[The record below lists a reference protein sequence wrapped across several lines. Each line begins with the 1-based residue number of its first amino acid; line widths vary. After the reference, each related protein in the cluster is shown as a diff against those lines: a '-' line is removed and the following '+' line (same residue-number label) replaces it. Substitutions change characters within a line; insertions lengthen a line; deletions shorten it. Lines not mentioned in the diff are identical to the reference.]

1 MASTN
6 PYPLPRERK
15 LIGNERGTVHGDL
28 GSDDDRDDVPYGSS
42 DDPHVYDG
50 VRWQEAKVSGLCP
63 DLGLRQCLSARLVVV
78 RGGGIPSRC
87 RDRAAG
93 RTVHVAHGKRCSP
106 RWGGPAGGRSVSTLT
121 PEGYL
126 PVEMPHA
133 CAIHSE
139 LLA

>member
-63 DLGLRQCLSARLVVV
+63 DLGPRQCVSAHLDAV
-78 RGGGIPSRC
+78 RGGGL
-87 RDRAAG
+87 
-93 RTVHVAHGKRCSP
+93 
-106 RWGGPAGGRSVSTLT
+106 STRPL
-121 PEGYL
+121 G
-126 PVEMPHA
+126 
-133 CAIHSE
+133 
-139 LLA
+139 